1 MQQSPSLDVSP
12 GPSGGTILRVHGP
25 KLAAGA
31 DPEAALAQVRRALFG
46 LASVV
51 PPEHAQAEFDG
62 FSVHYAHPPGTPSLA
77 EHPPADAMAVAL
89 ELAQAV
95 GELHDRGFA
104 HGALDPRLMFAAPD
118 GLRILGAGLHETS
131 TAGGL
136 SAGAICVDPNY
147 VAPELSAGDA
157 PSARGDV
164 FALGRIL
171 LRVLGLP
178 QGPLHAVAT
187 AAASDNPAAR
197 PSDAWALR
205 DALRRARDAPALQS
219 PSVEPERPLAS
230 PPNAESAAAAP
241 SAGAAVAPRHDAT
254 DSERA
259 AREEGAAPERPA
271 PSPSPDARGESKH
284 GSAWAIL
291 FMLGGGILLLLG
303 FAGVFAFAFLRT
315 TPPTVATAPAS
326 ASAAAP
332 VPTPLPPPGVGPVP
346 AEPPD
351 AAPPEPSEP
360 EPSEPSEP
368 EPSEPSEPE
377 PSEPS
382 EPEQSEPEQS
392 EPEQS
397 EPESSEPEPPLARKL
412 GQGAT
417 PAPGGAL
424 SPLPAGADLPT
435 LGPPNAAVTLIVFGD
450 LACPHTRRS
459 MDVLRK
465 LRTAFPTDLRAVF
478 RHRPLP
484 QHANAESAAR
494 TAAGVHLDH
503 GSEAFFRLLYALS
516 ATPGTGNR
524 TEMRSAL
531 SAAHI
536 PDSASWQSDARVT
549 SRLQNDQRLAGLFGV
564 RETPTFFMNGERFEG
579 FHDYRAL
586 ETAVKKERAAVRG
599 LAAQGVAA
607 SALYAARV
615 RKNMIGIG
623 LEVPDRTCPK
633 VGGQP
638 ARGATDPLVTIVE
651 FSDFECRYCKKL
663 APALDQVL
671 AKRGGD
677 VRLVWRNFPL
687 ESHGHARAA
696 ASLALQAHKQLG
708 DRKFWQAHDRLF
720 DSQSDLGDPALS
732 AIAKELGLDPRAA
745 LRAIKSDAHAAT
757 IRGDISEGTRVGVR
771 GTPTLFV
778 NGRSVPGSRS
788 ATQLLRIVDEE
799 IDWARRLSR
808 SGTPRHRIYA
818 AVCGE

>member
-1 MQQSPSLDVSP
+1 MQQSPSLDVSS

-51 PPEHAQAEFDG
+51 PPEHAQAESDG
-62 FSVHYAHPPGTPSLA
+62 FSVHYAHPLGTPSLA
-77 EHPPADAMAVAL
+77 EQPPADATAVAL

-95 GELHDRGFA
+95 GELHDRGFV

-136 SAGAICVDPNY
+136 SAGASCLDPNY

-164 FALGRIL
+164 FALGKIL

-219 PSVEPERPLAS
+219 PSVAPERPLAL
-230 PPNAESAAAAP
+230 PQTAESAGAAP
-241 SAGAAVAPRHDAT
+241 SAGAAVAPRHDAPRR
-254 DSERA
+254 DP
-259 AREEGAAPERPA
+259 EGAARERPA
-271 PSPSPDARGESKH
+271 PSPSAGARGESKH

-303 FAGVFAFAFLRT
+303 FAGVFAFAFLRP

-332 VPTPLPPPGVGPVP
+332 VPTPLPPPGVGPAP

-351 AAPPEPSEP
+351 VELPEPSEP
-360 EPSEPSEP
+360 ETP
-368 EPSEPSEPE
+368 
-377 PSEPS
+377 EPS

-392 EPEQS
+392 EPEQPS
-397 EPESSEPEPPLARKL
+397 NPEPPLAHKQ

-417 PAPGGAL
+417 RAPGGTL

-484 QHANAESAAR
+484 QHANAEFAAR

-516 ATPGTGNR
+516 ATPGTGHR

-536 PDSASWQSDARVT
+536 PDSASWQSDPRVS
-549 SRLQNDQRLAGLFGV
+549 SRLQNDQRLAGIFAV
-564 RETPTFFMNGERFEG
+564 RETPTFFMNGERFDG

-633 VGGQP
+633 VGSQP
-638 ARGATDPLVTIVE
+638 ARGAADPLVTIVE

-687 ESHGHARAA
+687 ASHGHARAA

-732 AIAKELGLDPRAA
+732 AIAKELGLDPAVT

-757 IRGDISEGTRVGVR
+757 LRGDISEGTRVGVR

-778 NGRSVPGSRS
+778 NGRSVPGARS